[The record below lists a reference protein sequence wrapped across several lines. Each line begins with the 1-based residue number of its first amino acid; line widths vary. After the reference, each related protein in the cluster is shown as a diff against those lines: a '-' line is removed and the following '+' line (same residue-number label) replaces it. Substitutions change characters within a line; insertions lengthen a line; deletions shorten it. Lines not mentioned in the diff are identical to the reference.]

1 MGKRIDLT
9 GQRFG
14 RLVVLDFFDYD
25 HNHKALWKCQCDCG
39 NQKVVRANELRAGKT
54 QSCGCL
60 HKQQLSERVKKHGGR
75 GTRLFNIWKNMKAR
89 CYNPK
94 NEKYVIYGE
103 RGITVC
109 EEWIHDFEKF
119 RDWALSHG
127 YQEHLTI
134 DRIDVNGDYCPENC
148 RWGTA
153 LQQARNKQHNHLI
166 TYKNETKTLSEWAEQ
181 FHVDHRTISRRL
193 KVGWSIKEALETP
206 VGERSKK

>member
-14 RLVVLDFFDYD
+14 RLVVLEFSGYD
-25 HNHKALWKCQCDCG
+25 HNHKAKWNCQCDCG
-39 NQKVVRANELRAGKT
+39 KQKVVRANELRSGKT

-60 HKQQLSERVKKHGGR
+60 HKQLLSVRVKKHGGR
-75 GTRLFNIWKNMKAR
+75 GTRLFSIWKNMKAR

-94 NEKYVIYGE
+94 NKKFVIYGG

-109 EEWIHDFEKF
+109 EEWVNNYTAF
-119 RDWALSHG
+119 RDWSLSHG
-127 YQEHLTI
+127 YAEHLTI
-134 DRIDVNGDYCPENC
+134 DRIDNDKGYSPENC
-148 RWGTA
+148 RWATV

-181 FHVDHRTISRRL
+181 FHIDHRTILRRL
-193 KVGWSIKEALETP
+193 ELGWSVEEALETP
-206 VGERSKK
+206 VGERRIK